1 MTEEQLQ
8 ERYKHIEVEKQ
19 GDIIIVK
26 LYRSENIDDKIYFVR
41 IIFVDNKL
49 FYSGDMGTY
58 VFGKDIVNIFS
69 FFKGNKTNV
78 GYWAGKCE
86 TSSYPIFPNEVDE
99 DIVEEKVKEYLCD
112 FFGVENFDELDDE
125 TKDIF
130 SDMFRFGIE
139 TNDIRAYDK
148 VYEFLEEHFNQPN
161 LGEYVYH
168 IIEGAKE
175 TSGNFVY
182 ACEVI
187 QWVENNLEKWLGEK

>member
-26 LYRSENIDDKIYFVR
+26 LYRSENIKDKTYFVR
-41 IIFVDNKL
+41 VVFVDNKL

-58 VFGKDIVNIFS
+58 VFGKNIVNIFT
-69 FFKGNKTNV
+69 FFKGNKINV
-78 GYWAGKCE
+78 DYWAGKCE
-86 TSSYPIFPNEVDE
+86 AYSYPIFPNEVDE
-99 DIVEEKVKEYLCD
+99 DLVEENVKEYLCD
-112 FFGVENFDELDDE
+112 FFGVEKFEELDDE
-125 TKDIF
+125 TKEKF
-130 SDMFRFGIE
+130 SDNFRFGIE

-148 VYEFLEEHFNQPN
+148 VHEFLEEHFNQPN
-161 LGEYVYH
+161 LDEHVYH

-187 QWVENNLEKWLGEK
+187 QWVENNLEEWLGEK

>member
-1 MTEEQLQ
+1 MTKEQLQ
-8 ERYKHIEVEKQ
+8 ERYKHIKVEKQ

-26 LYRSENIDDKIYFVR
+26 LYRSENIKDKTYFVR
-41 IIFVDNKL
+41 IVFVDNKL

-58 VFGKDIVNIFS
+58 VFGKNIVNIFN
-69 FFKGNKTNV
+69 FFKGNEINV
-78 GYWAGKCE
+78 GYWTGKCE
-86 TSSYPIFPNEVDE
+86 ACSYPIFPNEVDE
-99 DIVEEKVKEYLCD
+99 DLIEENVKDYLCE
-112 FFGVENFDELDDE
+112 FFGVEKFDELADE

-161 LGEYVYH
+161 LWEYVSH
-168 IIEGAKE
+168 IIDGAKE
-175 TSGNFVY
+175 ISGNFVY

-187 QWVENNLEKWLGEK
+187 QWVENNLEEWLGEK